1 MSNTIH
7 SLMKSTALCG
17 LLLSAI
23 PAFAQES
30 ANEQLRE
37 DESDE
42 IIVTATRQSEGI
54 NKVPLSVSALSRETL
69 DSRGIRDFSD
79 VIRQTPGVT
88 LDKSNTTTNISI
100 RGINSSVGAAT
111 TGIYIDDVPIQVRQL
126 GYGGGN
132 AYPVVFDLERVEV
145 LRGPQGTLFG
155 AGSQGGTVRFITPQ
169 PNLNDLSIYGR
180 AELATTD
187 GGGISGEAG
196 VSVKGPIAS
205 EKLGFAASG
214 YYRRDGGFVDRIS
227 SFTNQVVD
235 KNSNSNESYVAR
247 LALTWQ
253 PSDSVTITP
262 SVFHQKIKANDSGE
276 SWERFSNYDD
286 HVFRN
291 ANQVQES
298 SDDRFTL
305 AALNFSVDLG
315 GVNLIGVGSY
325 FDRSQEFVQDYT
337 TFDQNLFT
345 GVNSLPRFPD
355 QRAPSDFLVAQK
367 NWTGEVRLQSNQSDS
382 SLSWVIGGFFSDAEQ
397 TSIQMVTD
405 PYLPVYLF
413 GGPRPVPGYSV
424 YDQNAVSKDK
434 QAALFGQATYKLTD
448 RLSATAGLRYSRTK
462 FQIRSI
468 AQGFVVGPL
477 VDDRGVQKENP
488 LTPKF
493 GLNYQATPDTLLYAS
508 ASRGFRV
515 GGYNPQVG
523 TFCGAELA
531 AIGYRA
537 GRPTNFKSDSVWSY
551 ELGAKSRFGGRGSV
565 QASVYQIDWSN
576 IQQAVS
582 LNSCGFQFTSN
593 LGNARSRGF
602 DLQVEFKPADRLT
615 LQAELGYVNAKFLE
629 TVRGGP
635 TATAPFVSKGDHVLG
650 APWTISLHGQ
660 YDFDVF
666 GKAEG
671 GYFRTDFDYR
681 SKQTSLPAFLN
692 PANGAID
699 TALSL
704 PPAVTYWSAR
714 LGARPGNFDVSFFVN
729 NILNKSTWTRRER
742 ASNPNEFFRREVIK
756 PRTIGITA
764 SYRY

>member
-1 MSNTIH
+1 
-7 SLMKSTALCG
+7 
-17 LLLSAI
+17 
-23 PAFAQES
+23 
-30 ANEQLRE
+30 
-37 DESDE
+37 
-42 IIVTATRQSEGI
+42 
-54 NKVPLSVSALSRETL
+54 
-69 DSRGIRDFSD
+69 
-79 VIRQTPGVT
+79 
-88 LDKSNTTTNISI
+88 
-100 RGINSSVGAAT
+100 
-111 TGIYIDDVPIQVRQL
+111 
-126 GYGGGN
+126 
-132 AYPVVFDLERVEV
+132 
-145 LRGPQGTLFG
+145 
-155 AGSQGGTVRFITPQ
+155 
-169 PNLNDLSIYGR
+169 
-180 AELATTD
+180 
-187 GGGISGEAG
+187 
-196 VSVKGPIAS
+196 
-205 EKLGFAASG
+205 
-214 YYRRDGGFVDRIS
+214 
-227 SFTNQVVD
+227 
-235 KNSNSNESYVAR
+235 
-247 LALTWQ
+247 
-253 PSDSVTITP
+253 
-262 SVFHQKIKANDSGE
+262 
-276 SWERFSNYDD
+276 
-286 HVFRN
+286 
-291 ANQVQES
+291 
-298 SDDRFTL
+298 
-305 AALNFSVDLG
+305 
-315 GVNLIGVGSY
+315 
-325 FDRSQEFVQDYT
+325 VQDYT

-345 GVNSLPRFPD
+345 GANSLPKFPD
-355 QRAPSDFLVAQK
+355 QQAPSDFLVTQK
-367 NWTGEVRLQSNQSDS
+367 NWTGEIRLQSNQSDS
-382 SLSWVIGGFFSDAEQ
+382 NLSWVIGGFFSDAKQ
-397 TSIQMVTD
+397 TSIQIVTD

-413 GGPRPVPGYSV
+413 GGPSPVPGFSV

-434 QAALFGQATYKLTD
+434 QAAIFGQFTYKLTD
-448 RLSATAGLRYSRTK
+448 QLSAIVGLRYSRTE

-493 GLNYQATPDTLLYAS
+493 GLNFQATPDALIYAS

-531 AIGYRA
+531 AIGYPA

-565 QASVYQIDWSN
+565 QASVYQIDWSD
-576 IQQAVS
+576 IQQAVG

-593 LGNARSRGF
+593 LGKARSRGF
-602 DLQVEFKPADRLT
+602 DLQVELKPADRLT

-635 TATAPFVSKGDHVLG
+635 TAAAPFVSKGDHVLG

-699 TALSL
+699 TALRL

-714 LGARPGNFDVSFFVN
+714 LGARPGNFDVSLFVN

-742 ASNPNEFFRREVIK
+742 AQNPNEFFRREIVK